1 MEVNR
6 ISERRDSDM
15 RWSRCWSLSDTY
27 THKYVFPGVWS
38 RHVLPHYS
46 CSVCLTT
53 TVIRFSFTHT
63 QSCTWSC
70 INRPWTDSLW
80 CRQLEREVQHPRWVQ
95 MLMLMGESICIY
107 FIVYIVYIIINC
119 KYYKTDALVMRNRSG
134 NVLNC
139 HENNC
144 DCDAKYLSI
153 CVCSSGVIQR
163 TCLPPI
169 HSETLE
175 WVVFNQVSKAH
186 QIVRGVPQG
195 SVLGPLLF
203 CIHSQKKSTKA
214 VTGAVPF

>member
-1 MEVNR
+1 
-6 ISERRDSDM
+6 
-15 RWSRCWSLSDTY
+15 
-27 THKYVFPGVWS
+27 
-38 RHVLPHYS
+38 
-46 CSVCLTT
+46 
-53 TVIRFSFTHT
+53 
-63 QSCTWSC
+63 
-70 INRPWTDSLW
+70 
-80 CRQLEREVQHPRWVQ
+80 

-153 CVCSSGVIQR
+153 CVWSSGVIQR

-175 WVVFNQVSKAH
+175 
-186 QIVRGVPQG
+186 
-195 SVLGPLLF
+195 
-203 CIHSQKKSTKA
+203 
-214 VTGAVPF
+214 